1 MKGLIRDIVLIT
13 SFIIAFLTCN
23 QMISQHYNIILM
35 VTFFPFVLGGVLLL
49 SVGKDQSEY
58 FKQLF
63 QLRLKQQG
71 NASYVRFFIT
81 SMSILICCISI
92 VNFSVMIYQI
102 IFVLYFIASAYFLV
116 KFSRLLGK

>member
-1 MKGLIRDIVLIT
+1 MKGLVRDIVLIT
-13 SFIIAFLTCN
+13 SFIITFLTCN
-23 QMISQHYNIILM
+23 QMVSQHYNIILM
-35 VTFFPFVLGGVLLL
+35 VTFFPFVLGGFLLL

-58 FKQLF
+58 FKQMF

-81 SMSILICCISI
+81 CMSILICCVSI